1 MAEDPRAPEQPS
13 SSAAEQMS
21 PFIAFFSR
29 YGVVVL
35 GLLVLVEL
43 GFHAYAIRSAKLR
56 EAAAVPAAA
65 PTTTAPEPR

>member
-1 MAEDPRAPEQPS
+1 MPEDPRAPEQS
-13 SSAAEQMS
+13 SSPTEPMS

-43 GFHAYAIRSAKLR
+43 GFHVYAIRSTKQR
-56 EAAAVPAAA
+56 EAAAV